1 MKIGIN
7 ARYIQRK
14 TITGIENYILN
25 LILNLKKIDK
35 NNNYYLFFE
44 KDRQIPIDF
53 ICDKNFKAV
62 IPKFP
67 TKNQIERIVLNQIL
81 LNSCIRKSRLDLFH
95 EPFFTS
101 PFFKTCPTI
110 ITVYDIGCYIHPEFF
125 DLKTKLYFNIL
136 VQRSIKN
143 ADCIITISDSAKK
156 DMVNYLKIE
165 PDKIEIIYAGL
176 DNNFIKINSESKLKN
191 VKIKYNISKDYIL
204 HVSFISPRKNLINL
218 IKAFDIFKKNTKEGI
233 QLVIAGGKVWN
244 SKKVFELVKSLKL
257 EKDIIFTDHVPK
269 EDLIIL
275 YSYAILFIYPSIYEG
290 FGLPTLEAMSC
301 GCPVITSKLS
311 SLPEVCGDAALYI
324 NPYDVEG
331 MAAAILNLTIDDSL
345 KKLLIIKGFKNIK
358 RFDWVKTAIKTL
370 KIYER
375 FNKGPFLA

>member
-14 TITGIENYILN
+14 IITGIENYIFN

-35 NNNYYLFFE
+35 KNNYYLFFE
-44 KDRQIPIDF
+44 KDRQIPIEFSDNN
-53 ICDKNFKAV
+53 NFKAI

-67 TKNQIERIVLNQIL
+67 TKNQTERIVLNQFL
-81 LNSCIRKSRLDLFH
+81 LNSYIRKTRLDIFH

-101 PFFKTCPTI
+101 PFFKNCPTI
-110 ITVYDIGCYIHPEFF
+110 ITIYDISNYIHPEFF
-125 DLKTKLYFNIL
+125 NLKTKLYFNL
-136 VQRSIKN
+136 LFPRSIKN
-143 ADCIITISDSAKK
+143 SDCIITISNSSKK

-165 PDKIEIIYAGL
+165 PDKIEVVYAGL
-176 DNNFIKINSESKLKN
+176 DKSFHKINSEDMLKKI
-191 VKIKYNISKDYIL
+191 KIKYNIFKDYIL
-204 HVSFISPRKNLINL
+204 HVSFISPRKNLLNL
-218 IKAFDIFKKNTKEGI
+218 ITAFNIFKKNTKEYI
-233 QLVIAGGKVWN
+233 QLVIAGGKGWN

-275 YSYAILFIYPSIYEG
+275 YSNAILFIYPSIYEG

-324 NPYDVEG
+324 NPYDVED
-331 MAAAILNLTIDDSL
+331 MAASILNLTIDDSL

-358 RFDWVKTAIKTL
+358 KFDWVKTATETL
-370 KIYER
+370 KIYEK
-375 FNKGPFLA
+375 FN

>member
-14 TITGIENYILN
+14 IFTGIENYVFN

-35 NNNYYLFFE
+35 KNNYYLFFE
-44 KDRQIPIDF
+44 KDRQIPTEFSDNN
-53 ICDKNFKAV
+53 NFKV
-62 IPKFP
+62 IIPKFP
-67 TKNQIERIVLNQIL
+67 TKNQTERIVLNQFL
-81 LNSCIRKSRLDLFH
+81 LNSYIRKTRLDIFH

-101 PFFKTCPTI
+101 PFFKICPTI
-110 ITVYDIGCYIHPEFF
+110 ITVYDIACYIHPEFF
-125 DLKTKLYFNIL
+125 DLKTKLYFSLL
-136 VQRSIKN
+136 VLRSIKN

-156 DMVNYLKIE
+156 DMVNYLKIK
-165 PDKIEIIYAGL
+165 PDKIEVIYAGL
-176 DNNFIKINSESKLKN
+176 DNNFTKINSESKLKN
-191 VKIKYNISKDYIL
+191 IKIKYNISKDYIL

-233 QLVIAGGKVWN
+233 QLVIAGGKGWN

-257 EKDIIFTDHVPK
+257 EKDIIFTDHVLK

-290 FGLPTLEAMSC
+290 FGLPTLEAMAC

-311 SLPEVCGDAALYI
+311 SLPEVCEDAALYI
-324 NPYDVEG
+324 NPYDIED
-331 MAAAILNLTIDDSL
+331 MAATILNLTIDDSL
-345 KKLLIIKGFKNIK
+345 KKLLVIKGFKNIK
-358 RFDWVKTAIKTL
+358 RFNWVKTATETL

-375 FNKGPFLA
+375 FT